1 MLKISVHEGSSKVVF
16 QLEGRLAGA
25 WVAELEERWREAV
38 PRLAG
43 QTVQL
48 DLDRVQLVDN
58 AGKYLLALLRFRGV
72 QLTCSALEIQGL
84 VQSICAEWPVNAD
97 IYAEKTTKLISSP
110 GSI

>member
-1 MLKISVHEGSSKVVF
+1 MV
-16 QLEGRLAGA
+16 
-25 WVAELEERWREAV
+25 ELEERWREAM

-48 DLDRVQLVDN
+48 DLDHVQLVDN

-84 VQSICAEWPVNAD
+84 IQSICAEWPVNAD
-97 IYAEKTTKLISSP
+97 LFEEKTTKLISSP